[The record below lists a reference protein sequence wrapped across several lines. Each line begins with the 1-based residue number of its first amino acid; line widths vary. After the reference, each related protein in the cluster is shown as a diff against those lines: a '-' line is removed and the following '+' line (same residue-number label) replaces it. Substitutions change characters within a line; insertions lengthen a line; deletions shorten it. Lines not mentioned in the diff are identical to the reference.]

1 MVKHD
6 LELAGVSVV
15 AARAVHTCSD
25 GIANSPDSK
34 STDVAMT
41 TPKIYHTKNIPYQR
55 EKTGE
60 KKGKGKGRNGR
71 WYQYKVKASIVM
83 GGLRVRL
90 CYRTTNGS
98 GGRERYSWSRC
109 DQALL

>member
-41 TPKIYHTKNIPYQR
+41 TPKIYHIKERRPGKR
-55 EKTGE
+55 KEK
-60 KKGKGKGRNGR
+60 
-71 WYQYKVKASIVM
+71 
-83 GGLRVRL
+83 
-90 CYRTTNGS
+90 
-98 GGRERYSWSRC
+98 
-109 DQALL
+109 